1 MTPSRIPVRSTLA
14 ALMAGMLLAGAAHA
28 QKAGG
33 TLMIGPEAEFNGF
46 NVGLNRAINTNTLL
60 PMREVMEQLFVL
72 DDKGQ
77 PIPELATSF
86 QLAED
91 MQSAIIELNKNVT
104 FHDGTPFNAD
114 AVIAHYTWLF
124 NLKNGVNLSSI
135 DRIASLEK
143 VDEHTVKMLFKGP
156 WATALSSIAMP
167 GATSLIGSP
176 TAIQKDPDGFH
187 RKPVGTGP
195 FVFKEWR
202 SGDRVVLEKNPN
214 YWQQGL
220 PYLDQ
225 VIYKIIPDGN
235 TRIKSLR
242 SGELDITWVST
253 PQHVVEAQKDAK
265 LVVNANDFGVA
276 HVYNLN
282 HSKPPFDDVRV
293 RAAMI
298 HAFNAPAVAQSYYL
312 GTATPVDSVF
322 PKSSPWYCPNLKDW
336 RTYDLEKARALV
348 KEVGKPIEFKITTI
362 STPEWRRMAG
372 IIQHMAKEAGMTA
385 EIELVDQ
392 TENLRRGFSGDFQ
405 MNIWRFNPN
414 GAEPGPT
421 LQFYF
426 GAVGNAQP
434 FSRHDPSKV
443 NGIIQSVLTEKD
455 LEKRKEKYCEVN
467 QIVSDEAMWL
477 YGHHTPLFNVAHPH
491 VKGVPADPLNGIRV
505 KTVWLDK

>member
-1 MTPSRIPVRSTLA
+1 MTPARFLLRSSVA
-14 ALMAGMLLAGAAHA
+14 ALLTGVLMAGAAHA

-33 TLMIGPEAEFNGF
+33 TLTIGPEAEFNGF

-72 DDKGQ
+72 DEKSQ
-77 PIPELATSF
+77 PVPELATSF
-86 QLAED
+86 TLADD
-91 MQSAIIELNKNVT
+91 MQSAVIELRKNVR

-114 AVIAHYTWLF
+114 AVIAHYNWLF
-124 NLKNGVNLSSI
+124 NLKNGVNLASI
-135 DRIASLEK
+135 DRLASLEK
-143 VDEHTVKMLFKGP
+143 VDEHTVKMIFKGP

-195 FVFKEWR
+195 FIFKEWR
-202 SGDRVVLEKNPN
+202 SGDRVVLEKNPD
-214 YWQQGL
+214 YWQEGL

-235 TRIKSLR
+235 TRFKSLR

-253 PQHVVEAQKDAK
+253 PQHVVEAQKDPK

-298 HAFNAPAVAQSYYL
+298 HAFNAQAVAQSYYL

-322 PKSSPWYCPNLKDW
+322 PKSSPWYCPNLKNW
-336 RTYDLEKARALV
+336 RTYDLEKAKALV

-434 FSRHDPSKV
+434 FSRHDPTKV
-443 NGIIQSVLTEKD
+443 NGIIESVLTEKD

-477 YGHHTPLFNVAHPH
+477 YGHHTPLFNVAHPY

-505 KTVWLDK
+505 KSVWLDK